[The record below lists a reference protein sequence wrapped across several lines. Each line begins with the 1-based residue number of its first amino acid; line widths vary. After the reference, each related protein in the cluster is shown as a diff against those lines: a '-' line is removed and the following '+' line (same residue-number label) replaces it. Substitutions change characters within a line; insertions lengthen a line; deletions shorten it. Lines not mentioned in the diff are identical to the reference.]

1 MKKLIPIEMT
11 SESFK
16 EYGHIIS
23 NKQGVPMADNQE
35 FSYWSKVSE
44 LSMSNAVSTG
54 VLYGNKRE
62 PVIKSFERH
71 NNTPEVLVALEGD
84 SVMCFAKPS
93 LINDNTIDGIQ
104 AFYIKERV
112 AFAMYP
118 GTWHWIPIPLSDI
131 PSKFL
136 VLFASGT
143 EAEDLEI
150 KDLDE
155 QVMIFI

>member
-16 EYGHIIS
+16 EYGQIIS
-23 NKQGVPMADNQE
+23 NKQGAPMADNQE
-35 FSYWSKVSE
+35 FSYWGKVSE
-44 LSMSNAVSTG
+44 LSMSNVVSTG
-54 VLYGNKRE
+54 VLYGNKRG

-71 NNTPEVLVALEGD
+71 NNTHEVLVALEGD
-84 SVMCFAKPS
+84 SVLCCGKPS
-93 LINDNTIDGIQ
+93 INNDNTIDGIQ
-104 AFYIKERV
+104 AFYIKEGA

-118 GTWHWIPIPLSDI
+118 GTWHWIPVPLLDN

-143 EAEDLEI
+143 EANDLEI
-150 KDLDE
+150 KDL
-155 QVMIFI
+155 